1 MDRIINLAAWI
12 KVGYMNRRTL
22 MLDKKLYSKT
32 EGRLYRYFRDIEEID
47 KLEGKVKFRKN
58 RRKGMYR

>member
-1 MDRIINLAAWI
+1 
-12 KVGYMNRRTL
+12 

-32 EGRLYRYFRDIEEID
+32 EGRLYRYFRYIEEID